1 MFEAKLVNI
10 LGRDNQFGE
19 LAPECADAYYMYG
32 KALLQYAIQQN
43 TVLGNKAAED
53 ITAVEETETRK
64 APVPFHLF

>member
-1 MFEAKLVNI
+1 
-10 LGRDNQFGE
+10 
-19 LAPECADAYYMYG
+19 MYG

-64 APVPFHLF
+64 SPVPFHLF